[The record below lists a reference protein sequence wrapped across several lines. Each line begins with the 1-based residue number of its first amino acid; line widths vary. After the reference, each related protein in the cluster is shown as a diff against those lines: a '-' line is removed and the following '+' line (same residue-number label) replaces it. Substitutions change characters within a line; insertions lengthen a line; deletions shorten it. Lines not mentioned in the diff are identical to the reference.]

1 MEQQASSEWRV
12 NTLDPEAHVCFLYE
26 TEDQLLTILAS
37 FIREG
42 LEKNEKI
49 IYIADAT
56 SSEIPLEGFCSESP
70 DLGASLKTGQLTI
83 LKAED
88 VYLRSGVFDPAEMIT
103 LLKGYTEGALTAG
116 YAGLRVT
123 GAATWALRD
132 LPGTDRLI
140 EYEARFNDF
149 LSGSRCLALC
159 QYPLKRFPASLLL
172 DVLRTHPQ
180 IIIGTEVHD
189 NPHYVPPSIFLGTD
203 RSASDL
209 RRWMADIGHRKA
221 TDAALRASEAYFREI
236 TENASDMILIVNY
249 EGTLSYVSPS
259 IERFMGYRPEEL
271 IGRSVFDFIHPA
283 DLHRAMTDFAGAVQA
298 QETAIPNSFRVL
310 HRDGSVRILEGLG
323 KNLPDNP
330 AIAGFIMNVQDV
342 TERVSAEQ
350 AAREAD
356 EALRMAARNWQTT
369 FDAML
374 DPVVILQPDGT
385 IRQCNQAFAD
395 FVGQEA
401 ASVVGKKCFQLVHRT
416 DGHIQGCPLLRS
428 LESKDREVMPL
439 SIGSEGFL
447 VVTDPVKGFNGEITG
462 LVHIMRNITEHE
474 RVEAAL
480 TEEKEFA
487 DAIIQSLPGAFY
499 LLDETMRFLRW
510 NTNFR
515 RVMEYYSDEEVSSMS
530 PLDFLRDEEK
540 KKVAKAARQAF
551 QQGESSVEAHIVNKD
566 GTSAPYLFSGR
577 VFTLH
582 DKRYLAGM
590 GIDISQRKEMEKAL
604 RESEKRFRNLYDE
617 APVGYFEYDL
627 QGNITQVNRTELE
640 MLGYTADEMIGQPC
654 WKFIVEDARGQILE
668 KLAGTRP
675 PAHGLERTYRRKDG
689 TTFPVL
695 FEDRLLTD
703 ENGHVTG
710 IRTTIQDI
718 TERKRSEEALRE
730 RDNLLKKLSIHV
742 PGMIYQF
749 MRRPDGTYCVPF
761 ASEAVKDIFGCS
773 PEDVK
778 EDFSPIERAI
788 LPEDLDRLMES
799 VKSSAEH
806 MTVWRREYRVQLP
819 GGPVRWIYGESS
831 PEKLADGSIIW
842 HGFNRDIT
850 ERKQAEEEREKL
862 NAQLIQAQK
871 MESVG
876 RLAGGVAHDFN
887 NKLTVILGYTQMAM
901 EGLRKSDPISA
912 NLQQVMKA
920 GEHSVQIVRQLLAF
934 ARKQTIAPKV
944 LDLNETIEGMLKML
958 RHLIGEDIDLA
969 WEPDSHLWPVKMDPS
984 QIDQILANLCVN
996 ARDAISGVGKVT
1008 IETENTIL
1016 DETYDADRAG
1026 FVPGDFVM
1034 LGFSDNGCGM
1044 DKETLANAF
1053 EPFFTTKEVGKGT
1066 GLGLSTVY
1074 GIVKQNDGFVNI
1086 YSEPGKGTTFKLYL
1100 PRYSA
1105 GAEAKS
1111 EAFPTEIP
1119 RGRGETILV
1128 VEDETSVLR
1137 LARRTLEKLGYD
1149 VMTSANPVEAITL
1162 AQEHDGEIHLLL
1174 TDVVLPDMSGKEL
1187 AGEISRIRPGIPT
1200 LYMSGY
1206 TANVIAHHGV
1216 LDEGVQFIGKPFSP
1230 DSLARKVR
1238 EAIDSEK

>member
-1 MEQQASSEWRV
+1 MEPQASSEWRV
-12 NTLDPEAHVCFLYE
+12 NTLDREAHVCFLYE
-26 TEDQLLTILAS
+26 TEDQLLTVLAS

-42 LEKNEKI
+42 LKKNEKI
-49 IYIADAT
+49 ICIADAT
-56 SSEIPLEGFCSESP
+56 SSETPLEGFCSESP

-88 VYLRSGVFDPAEMIT
+88 VYLRSGVFDPAEMIA
-103 LLKGYTEGALTAG
+103 LLKGYTEGALTEG

-132 LPGTDRLI
+132 LPGADRLI

-149 LSGSRCLALC
+149 LPGSRCLALC

-203 RSASDL
+203 
-209 RRWMADIGHRKA
+209 
-221 TDAALRASEAYFREI
+221 
-236 TENASDMILIVNY
+236 
-249 EGTLSYVSPS
+249 
-259 IERFMGYRPEEL
+259 
-271 IGRSVFDFIHPA
+271 
-283 DLHRAMTDFAGAVQA
+283 
-298 QETAIPNSFRVL
+298 
-310 HRDGSVRILEGLG
+310 
-323 KNLPDNP
+323 
-330 AIAGFIMNVQDV
+330 
-342 TERVSAEQ
+342 
-350 AAREAD
+350 
-356 EALRMAARNWQTT
+356 
-369 FDAML
+369 
-374 DPVVILQPDGT
+374 
-385 IRQCNQAFAD
+385 
-395 FVGQEA
+395 
-401 ASVVGKKCFQLVHRT
+401 
-416 DGHIQGCPLLRS
+416 
-428 LESKDREVMPL
+428 
-439 SIGSEGFL
+439 
-447 VVTDPVKGFNGEITG
+447 PVKGPNGEITG
-462 LVHIMRNITEHE
+462 LVHIMRNITEHK

-515 RVMEYYSDEEVSSMS
+515 RVMEHYSDEEVSSMS

-540 KKVAKAARQAF
+540 KKVAKAVRQAF
-551 QQGESSVEAHIVNKD
+551 QHGESSVEAHIVNKD
-566 GTSAPYLFSGR
+566 GTSAPYFFSGR
-577 VFTLH
+577 VFTLN

-640 MLGYTADEMIGQPC
+640 MLGYTVEEMIGQPC
-654 WKFIVEDARGQILE
+654 WNFIVEDARGQILE
-668 KLAGTRP
+668 KLAGTRS

-695 FEDRLLTD
+695 YEDRLLTD
-703 ENGHVTG
+703 ENGRITG

-778 EDFSPIERAI
+778 EDFSPIARAI

-887 NKLTVILGYTQMAM
+887 NKLTVMMGYAQMAM
-901 EGLRKSDPISA
+901 NDLEKTDPLYG
-912 NLQQVMKA
+912 NLQEVLKA
-920 GEHSVQIVRQLLAF
+920 GKQSVDIVRQLLAF
-934 ARKQTIAPKV
+934 ARKQIIAPEV
-944 LDLNETIEGMLKML
+944 LDLNETMEGMLKML
-958 RHLIGEDIDLA
+958 RRLIGEDIDLL
-969 WEPDSHLWPVKMDPS
+969 WQPDTNLWNVKMDPS

-996 ARDAISGVGKVT
+996 ARDAIQGAGKVT
-1008 IETENTIL
+1008 IETRNTIL
-1016 DETYDADRAG
+1016 NEAYRAEHAG
-1026 FVPGDFVM
+1026 AVPGEYVM
-1034 LGFSDNGCGM
+1034 LAVSDAGCGM
-1044 DKETLANAF
+1044 DRETLENIF
-1053 EPFFTTKEVGKGT
+1053 EPFFTTKDREKGT
-1066 GLGLSTVY
+1066 GLGLATVY
-1074 GIVKQNDGFVNI
+1074 GIVKQNNGFIGVE
-1086 YSEPGKGTTFKLYL
+1086 SEPGRGTAFRIYL
-1100 PRYSA
+1100 PRH
-1105 GAEAKS
+1105 GEEVEEKVEAV
-1111 EAFPTEIP
+1111 ETETP
-1119 RGRGETILV
+1119 QGRGETILI
-1128 VEDETSVLR
+1128 VEDDAPVLQ
-1137 LARRTLEKLGYD
+1137 LAQRVLENLGYA
-1149 VMTSANPVEAITL
+1149 VLTSASPAEAITT
-1162 AQEHDGEIHLLL
+1162 AREYQGEIHLLM
-1174 TDVVLPDMSGKEL
+1174 TDVVLPEMSGKEL
-1187 AGEISRIRPGIPT
+1187 AGEISRIRPAIRT

-1206 TANVIAHHGV
+1206 TADVIAHHGV
-1216 LDEGVQFIGKPFSP
+1216 LDEGVQFIGKPFMP
-1230 DSLARKVR
+1230 DILARKVR
-1238 EAIDSEK
+1238 EALGSEK

>member
-12 NTLDPEAHVCFLYE
+12 NTLNPEAHACFLYE
-26 TEDQLLTILAS
+26 TEDQLLTVLAS

-49 IYIADAT
+49 ICIADAT
-56 SSEIPLEGFCSESP
+56 SSETPLEGFCSESP

-88 VYLRSGVFDPAEMIT
+88 VYLRSGVFDPAEMIA

-123 GAATWALRD
+123 GAATWSLRD
-132 LPGTDRLI
+132 LPGADLLI

-180 IIIGTEVHD
+180 IIIGTEAHD

-236 TENASDMILIVNY
+236 TENASDMILIVNH
-249 EGTLSYVSPS
+249 EGILSYVSPS
-259 IERFMGYRPEEL
+259 IERFIGYRPEEL
-271 IGRSVFDFIHPA
+271 IGRSAFDFIHPA
-283 DLHRAMTDFAGAVQA
+283 DLQRAMTDFAGAVQA
-298 QETAIPNSFRVL
+298 KETAIPNSFRVL
-310 HRDGSVRILEGLG
+310 HRDRSVRILEGLG
-323 KNLPDNP
+323 KNLLDNP

-385 IRQCNQAFAD
+385 IRQCNQAFAE
-395 FVGQEA
+395 FVGDEA
-401 ASVVGKKCFQLVHRT
+401 ASAVGKKCFQLVHRT
-416 DGHIQGCPLLRS
+416 DEHIQGCPLLRS
-428 LESKDREVMPL
+428 VESNDREVMPL
-439 SIGSEGFL
+439 SIGSEEFL
-447 VVTDPVKGFNGEITG
+447 VTTDPVKGFNGEITG
-462 LVHIMRNITEHE
+462 LVHIMRNITEHK

-530 PLDFLRDEEK
+530 PLDFLRGEEK
-540 KKVAKAARQAF
+540 KKVTKAVQQAF
-551 QQGESSVEAHIVNKD
+551 QHGESSVEAHIVNKD

-582 DKRYLAGM
+582 DKSYLAGM
-590 GIDISQRKEMEKAL
+590 GIDVSRLKEMEESL
-604 RESEKRFRNLYDE
+604 RKGEMQYRSLFDHSLDAILLTAPDGSILDANPAACAMFQRTAEEIKKLGRNGLVDTSDPQLEKRLEER
-617 APVGYFEYDL
+617 ARMGMAK
-627 QGNITQVNRTELE
+627 GEL
-640 MLGYTADEMIGQPC
+640 TMI
-654 WKFIVEDARGQILE
+654 RGDN
-668 KLAGTRP
+668 TR
-675 PAHGLERTYRRKDG
+675 
-689 TTFPVL
+689 FPV
-695 FEDRLLTD
+695 EMTSAVYTD
-703 ENGHVTG
+703 ETG
-710 IRTTIQDI
+710 MQRTSMIIRDI
-718 TERKRSEEALRE
+718 TERKRTEEVLRE
-730 RDNLLKKLSIHV
+730 RDNLLEKLSIHV

-778 EDFSPIERAI
+778 EDFSPIAKAI

-806 MTVWRREYRVQLP
+806 MTVWRREYRMQLP

-850 ERKQAEEEREKL
+850 ERKQAEDEREKL

-887 NKLTVILGYTQMAM
+887 NKLTVILGYAQMAM
-901 EGLRKSDPISA
+901 EGLDRTDSIYA
-912 NLQQVMKA
+912 NLQQVIKA
-920 GEHSVQIVRQLLAF
+920 GEQSVQIVSQLLAF

-958 RHLIGEDIDLA
+958 RRLIGENINLA
-969 WEPDSHLWPVKMDPS
+969 WEPATDLWPVKMDPS

-1008 IETENTIL
+1008 IETRNTVL
-1016 DETYDADRAG
+1016 NEADCAQHPG
-1026 FVPGDFVM
+1026 AVPGEYVM
-1034 LGFSDNGCGM
+1034 LAVSDTGCGM
-1044 DKETLANAF
+1044 DRETLEDIF

-1066 GLGLSTVY
+1066 GLGLATV
-1074 GIVKQNDGFVNI
+1074 
-1086 YSEPGKGTTFKLYL
+1086 
-1100 PRYSA
+1100 
-1105 GAEAKS
+1105 
-1111 EAFPTEIP
+1111 
-1119 RGRGETILV
+1119 
-1128 VEDETSVLR
+1128 
-1137 LARRTLEKLGYD
+1137 
-1149 VMTSANPVEAITL
+1149 
-1162 AQEHDGEIHLLL
+1162 
-1174 TDVVLPDMSGKEL
+1174 
-1187 AGEISRIRPGIPT
+1187 
-1200 LYMSGY
+1200 
-1206 TANVIAHHGV
+1206 
-1216 LDEGVQFIGKPFSP
+1216 
-1230 DSLARKVR
+1230 
-1238 EAIDSEK
+1238 